1 MLFSVVTK
9 NLKWKILTKN
19 IVTFQR
25 WDEFKDG
32 KLQYYVGSLKNLRH
46 YVSLDMKTL
55 TSCHRRRSGVFIV
68 NFCFL
73 VLCFYW

>member
-1 MLFSVVTK
+1 MLFSVITK

-32 KLQYYVGSLKNLRH
+32 KLQYYVGSLKNLH
-46 YVSLDMKTL
+46 CITPMHTMCHL
-55 TSCHRRRSGVFIV
+55 T
-68 NFCFL
+68 
-73 VLCFYW
+73 